1 MNTKQEFVRLMDTQ
15 TELALATC
23 TDDQPNVRIVNFYFD
38 EAAKAVL
45 FSTFADNE
53 KVKEFE
59 RNNRVAFTTIP
70 HQGNEHVKAKGLVR
84 KSSRTVLDVAEHFIN
99 KIPDYKD
106 TLEQAGE
113 YLILF
118 EVTFDTAIVTLNFEN
133 IEMYHLADNT

>member
-1 MNTKQEFVRLMDTQ
+1 MDIQ

-59 RNNRVAFTTIP
+59 RNNSVAFTTIP
-70 HQGNEHVKAKGLVR
+70 HQGN
-84 KSSRTVLDVAEHFIN
+84 
-99 KIPDYKD
+99 
-106 TLEQAGE
+106 
-113 YLILF
+113 
-118 EVTFDTAIVTLNFEN
+118 
-133 IEMYHLADNT
+133 